1 MNGQDQF
8 QTEDAMADQVNE
20 NGGGQ
25 VDFEHH
31 ARDYGRLISMLKWG
45 AVASFIVGI
54 LVLIIIAS

>member
-1 MNGQDQF
+1 
-8 QTEDAMADQVNE
+8 MADQVNE

-31 ARDYGRLISMLKWG
+31 ARDYGRMISMLKWG
-45 AVASFIVGI
+45 AVASFIVAI

>member
-1 MNGQDQF
+1 
-8 QTEDAMADQVNE
+8 MADQVNE

-31 ARDYGRLISMLKWG
+31 ARDYSRMISMLKWG
-45 AVASFIVGI
+45 AIASFIVAI